1 MKQIIF
7 WGKAFSLIILM
18 ALYSCSNEV
27 LLQSVSDYSIS
38 LTDEECFY
46 MNAKSNNHVLSISQA
61 FDAIPNNEIGCTIS
75 FEESGLQTEV
85 LRKAHFGISEN
96 SSYDIMSDTLVYL
109 VYDKNGYCNLVA
121 ADDRIEDKYLG
132 CIKREILFPTSN
144 FSTELDLSDYM
155 KELCLN
161 KMLADIQKYEERK
174 DSMQKVISEKWI
186 EFFRVNK
193 IDKITRANY
202 DPKQG
207 YSGLDYDIEI
217 NDVYLSDWENEEH
230 VDPLLNVSW
239 HQKSPYNEY
248 VKEKNCPE
256 LKISPAGCIPV
267 AIGMLLSYWKYPQ
280 IIHNTIFDWNQIV
293 QYPDLTTSKDQV
305 ALLMEYLGDDLD
317 ATYSCGGT
325 SVKRQKAGSWL
336 LSNGYMGGQHINYNK
351 NAVISSLH
359 NAMPVI
365 IIGLNTYGEGHAWVI
380 DGYDKKKR
388 KVHRYYIY
396 TNKITGESYT
406 VDGGIMYEYSWLF
419 SNNFGHGI
427 KTNWLS
433 AGYFYEYPYE
443 PSDEYT
449 YSKSLTILSSFRPI
463 NY

>member
-1 MKQIIF
+1 MKQILF
-7 WGKAFSLIILM
+7 VGKAFSFIILM
-18 ALYSCSNEV
+18 AVYSCSNEV
-27 LLQSVSDYSIS
+27 LLPSVSDYSIS

-46 MNAKSNNHVLSISQA
+46 MNAKSENHVLSISRA
-61 FDAIPNNEIGCTIS
+61 FDAIPNNMIGSTRS
-75 FEESGLQTEV
+75 FEEIELQTEV

-144 FSTELDLSDYM
+144 SSTELDLSDYM

-186 EFFRVNK
+186 EFFHVNK
-193 IDKITRANY
+193 IDKKTRANH
-202 DPKQG
+202 DPEQG

-230 VDPLLNVSW
+230 IDPLLNVSW
-239 HQKSPYNEY
+239 HQDSPYNKY
-248 VKEKNCPE
+248 VKEKNCPVF
-256 LKISPAGCIPV
+256 KSSPAGCIPV

-280 IIHNTIFDWNQIV
+280 VIHNTTFDWNQIV
-293 QYPDLTTSKDQV
+293 QYPSLATSKDQV
-305 ALLMEYLGDDLD
+305 ALLMEYLGDDLK
-317 ATYSCGGT
+317 ATYSCDGT
-325 SVKRQKAGSWL
+325 SVSISKISSWL
-336 LSNGYMGGQHINYNK
+336 LLNGYMGGQETNYNR
-351 NAVISSLH
+351 NTVISSLH
-359 NAMPVI
+359 NSMPVI
-365 IIGLNTYGEGHAWVI
+365 IFGCNTYGKGHTWVI
-380 DGYDKKKR
+380 DGYNKKKR
-388 KVHRYYIY
+388 RVHRYYIY
-396 TNKITGESYT
+396 TNKITGESHT
-406 VDGGIMYEYSWLF
+406 VDGGIKYEYSYLLN
-419 SNNFGHGI
+419 NNFGDGF

-433 AGYFYEYPYE
+433 AGYFCEFPMH
-443 PSDEYT
+443 PDKYT
-449 YSKSLTILSSFRPI
+449 FSESLIIWSSFRPI

>member
-1 MKQIIF
+1 MKKIISF
-7 WGKAFSLIILM
+7 TMLVT
-18 ALYSCSNEV
+18 LYSCSSEI
-27 LLQSVSDYSIS
+27 LLPDSLDYKIN
-38 LTDEECFY
+38 LTDEESFY
-46 MNAKSNNHVLSISQA
+46 MSIKPDNHVLSISRA
-61 FDAIPNNEIGCTIS
+61 FDAIPQKSTGSTRT
-75 FEESGLQTEV
+75 FEESKQQIEV
-85 LRKAHFGISEN
+85 LRKAHFGISES
-96 SSYDIMSDTLVYL
+96 SSYDMLPDTLAYL
-109 VYDKNGYCNLVA
+109 FYDKNGYCSIIT
-121 ADDRIEDKYLG
+121 ADDRIENKYLG
-132 CIKREILFPTSN
+132 CIKRELLFPTSN
-144 FSTELDLSDYM
+144 SSTDLDLSDYM

-161 KMLADIQKYEERK
+161 KMFADIQKYEERK

-186 EFFRVNK
+186 EFFHVNK
-193 IDKITRANY
+193 IDKKTRANH
-202 DPKQG
+202 DPEQG

-230 VDPLLNVSW
+230 IDPLLNVSW
-239 HQKSPYNEY
+239 HQNSPYNKY
-248 VKEKNCPE
+248 VKEKNCPD
-256 LKISPAGCIPV
+256 LKTSPAGCIPV

-280 IIHNTIFDWNQIV
+280 VIHNTTFDWNQIV
-293 QYPDLTTSKDQV
+293 QYPSLATSKDQV
-305 ALLMEYLGDDLD
+305 ALLMEYLGDDLE
-317 ATYSCGGT
+317 ATYSCNET

-336 LSNGYMGGQHINYNK
+336 LSNGFVGGQHTNYNK
-351 NAVISSLH
+351 NTVIASLH
-359 NAMPVI
+359 NYMPVI

-433 AGYFYEYPYE
+433 AGYFCEYPNN

-449 YSKSLTILSSFRPI
+449 YSKSLTILSLFRPI